1 MPTKPMFDDDPLAE
15 MEYKAR
21 VQLGV
26 TDEWRLESSAAAVHV
41 GLEEQIER
49 LDQDQGLFDEERWAA
64 INIDAAPLA
73 WLPQGTLL
81 MTMKRE
87 VDGEVERKSGFVN
100 TKVSEEGE
108 STKLELMAKAICK
121 ACDEDPGHAGDCR
134 GNQFRWQDYLG
145 AAKAAMKAF
154 KAS

>member
-1 MPTKPMFDDDPLAE
+1 MFDDDPLAQ
-15 MEYKAR
+15 MEYQAR

-49 LDQDQGLFDEERWAA
+49 LDQEQGLYDEDRWAA
-64 INIDAAPLA
+64 LSLDAAPLA

-87 VDGEVERKSGFVN
+87 VDGQVERKSGFVN
-100 TKVSEEGE
+100 TKANEENE
-108 STKLELMAKAICK
+108 TKDKLEAVARAICV
-121 ACDEDPGHAGDCR
+121 ACDENPDHAGDCR
-134 GNQFRWQDYLG
+134 GNQFRWEDYLEP
-145 AAKAAMKAF
+145 AKAALRAI
-154 KAS
+154 